1 MNPWKGDYPYLL
13 WQLIAK
19 DFRVRYR
26 NMSLGVFWSLLNPLV
41 MLAVYYFIF
50 TKIFVNPIPHFSI
63 HILCGL
69 ITFNF
74 YTTAMATVTTSLV
87 DNAAIIKRIPM
98 RREIIPIASILS
110 NLTHLLIQFL
120 LLMAFVATSGLA
132 ITAHYL
138 WLRLVW
144 GLEMI
149 FLVGLGLATSSLH
162 VYVRDLRYV
171 VESSNLVL
179 FWMVPIIYT
188 FGQVPPEAR
197 DLYQYNP
204 IAALILATQNVIL
217 QGRGPGAVLLTKM
230 AGVSLVTLAAGW
242 AIFRRAQTR
251 FYDSL

>member
-13 WQLIAK
+13 WQLVAK

-41 MLAVYYFIF
+41 MLGVYYFIF

-63 HILCGL
+63 HVLCGL

-74 YTTAMATVTTSLV
+74 YTTAMANVTTSLV
-87 DNAAIIKRIPM
+87 DNAAIIKRVPV
-98 RREIIPIASILS
+98 RREIIPVASILS
-110 NLTHLLIQFL
+110 NLAHLMIQFL
-120 LLMAFVATSGLA
+120 LLTAFVAAAGLP

-138 WLRLVW
+138 WLPLVW
-144 GLEMI
+144 GMELV
-149 FLVGLGLATSSLH
+149 FLIGLGLATSSLH
-162 VYVRDLRYV
+162 VYIRDLRYV

-179 FWMVPIIYT
+179 FWIVPIVYT

-217 QGRGPGAVLLTKM
+217 QNRAPGAILLAKM
-230 AGVSLVTLAAGW
+230 AGVAIVTLTAGW
-242 AIFRRAQTR
+242 IIFRRAQRR
-251 FYDSL
+251 FYDAL